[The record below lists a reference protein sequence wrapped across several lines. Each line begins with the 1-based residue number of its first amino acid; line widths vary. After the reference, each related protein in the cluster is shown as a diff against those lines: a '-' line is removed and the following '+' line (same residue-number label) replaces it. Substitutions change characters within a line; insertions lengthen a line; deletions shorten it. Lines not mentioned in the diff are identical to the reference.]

1 MLKTN
6 SVSLVTKAGHADQ
19 RFANR
24 LDARKR
30 KRFWEIVKDWQSL
43 LGEDLS
49 KSGTK

>member
-1 MLKTN
+1 MLRTN
-6 SVSLVTKAGHADQ
+6 SVSLVTKAGHADP

-30 KRFWEIVKDWQSL
+30 KRFWEIVKAWQSL